1 MNKRNKRMRN
11 LLDQNA
17 VRKVLVKHFNNELDK
32 IEPTDILQNFE
43 NDKFIQEKVKKLG
56 GDVFT
61 NPKIE
66 KFDDDDS
73 LKLIE
78 MSIRNCKL
86 HIEQFLPLWLVEYSH
101 KRKETLSEQESGK

>member
-1 MNKRNKRMRN
+1 MKN
-11 LLDQNA
+11 LLDQDA

-32 IEPTDILQNFE
+32 IEPMDILQNFE
-43 NDKFIQEKVKKLG
+43 DDKFIQEKVKKLG

-66 KFDDDDS
+66 RFDDDS
-73 LKLIE
+73 LELIE

-86 HIEQFLPLWLVEYSH
+86 HIEQFLPLWLVE
-101 KRKETLSEQESGK
+101 KCVKEDKGEKQ

>member
-1 MNKRNKRMRN
+1 MKT

-43 NDKFIQEKVKKLG
+43 DDKFIQEKVKKLG

-66 KFDDDDS
+66 KFDKDS
-73 LKLIE
+73 LELIE
-78 MSIRNCKL
+78 MSLRNCKV
-86 HIEQFLPLWLVEYSH
+86 HIEQFLPLWLVEYSDR
-101 KRKETLSEQESGK
+101 RKK